1 MSKDQDNAKDVKKD
15 IDEFYNKQ
23 SAQKTQDLNA
33 WLNSGSLRI
42 PQPKSY
48 YYFEDRKI
56 RVALEMAHLKKGA
69 KILEVGCNLGQ
80 MSFPL
85 SEMGYIV
92 TGFDLSENA
101 IAKAK
106 LRTDHFKA
114 KNVSFEVQDA
124 ESYKGH
130 TEEEFDAVFSFSAFR
145 YLPNPINGLKEAHRV
160 LKKGGCAVID
170 FPNRYCPWFNIIKKG
185 FLIKS
190 HIHDRLFTVPQV
202 RSMVEEAG
210 FKDITFNI
218 FLFAYKE
225 LPSVVLPLMK
235 MADFVLERIP
245 GIRNT
250 AAIIMVKAIKS

>member
-1 MSKDQDNAKDVKKD
+1 MTTMQNKAEDVKKD
-15 IDEFYNKQ
+15 IDEFYDKQ
-23 SAQKTQDLNA
+23 SAEKTQNLDA

-42 PQPKSY
+42 PQPRSY

-56 RVALEMAHLKKGA
+56 RVALQMANLKKGA
-69 KILEVGCNLGQ
+69 RILEVGCNLGQ

-85 SEMGYIV
+85 SEMGYDV

-130 TEEEFDAVFSFSAFR
+130 PNEEFDAVFSFSAFR
-145 YLPNPINGLKEAHRV
+145 YFPNPINALKESFRV

-170 FPNRYCPWFNIIKKG
+170 FPNKNCPWFNIIKKG
-185 FLIKS
+185 FLIKG

-202 RSMVEEAG
+202 RSLLEEAG
-210 FKDITFNI
+210 FKDITSKI
-218 FLFAYKE
+218 YLFAYKE
-225 LPSVVLPLMK
+225 LPSALLPLMK
-235 MADFVLERIP
+235 TADFVLERIP

-250 AAIIMVKAIKS
+250 AAIIMVKGTKR